1 MRGCLRYEDAQQI
14 GGVDS
19 LLTCAQVLIE
29 LWCQLIVVHA
39 AAQGLRDV
47 PLARASAIERLRP
60 LQLYLK
66 EQGRVWEGQK
76 LVHFLIQQI
85 TVQKERREIL
95 NDFLELT
102 AGQTHLVPR
111 ALTLYDIAECQLAEG
126 DKESALKTLAYA
138 RRLFE
143 ESNHGFGQLDC
154 FVLWTAPC
162 ADTSLA
168 GFDGLCRL
176 ADGYKSIS
184 NYFGEFKA
192 LQLATTMAANAQNM
206 WREVSVVLDR
216 TKKLLEKVGG
226 DQFLRFN
233 YIVHLSASF
242 QQAPEMGWTLR
253 SLEGFFKHQPE
264 EVAPISMGLL
274 TDLLVQ
280 CYSKLGDLDQ
290 AVFYARK
297 ALEFYNLGTDYIN
310 KSDAAYA
317 LAHAIYNT
325 SGSSPELLDW
335 SKENVDL
342 QTETPKH
349 IFNESI
355 ELLKTWAVRDSEAG
369 YIAGQFQK
377 FELLTFIEFQRWK
390 CLNHDRG
397 LEGALHWN
405 RECYALYALLK
416 GPSAPPYS
424 LGKQMDILILSAKSQ
439 HLEAFSVAGQ
449 FLRDCEKVPRAISV
463 IEMSNA
469 HSYAAFCLQNIY
481 YHCSLPESAEAPAS
495 VDHDFQF
502 APSVFTKAACLTM
515 AAEIGR
521 KALELAESCGALETT
536 IHITYQLC
544 KALFELTQA
553 APSTKPVLQ
562 VEISKRFGA
571 AVSVSDAMR
580 RNIIA
585 TEGIKSLIQKRHVVS
600 KPDHRSFY
608 SFATT
613 TFFRLGDH
621 SSLWAWLQKV
631 KAKAFHDLMGSRGLY
646 TEKMLSACRDDAS
659 IAVLTQQEQ
668 ILIKELQGG
677 HDVMQASRALGDH
690 RNEMKKIPA
699 LAQLLSISEG
709 DFDIEHMDL
718 SFMQA
723 ALERLPKGKKVVLV
737 DWVILEDSTIVLLTL
752 DSDNVLNVKQLD
764 IKLKEIA
771 DWTKSYF
778 TFPTD
783 RDAPLARSD
792 GNKVVRK
799 LEGLVQGLEQFT
811 NSEDLLVLC
820 PPSQLHLVPIHAL
833 QIDRTVLIE
842 RNLIVHA
849 SSAALFRQCLL
860 KTCADG
866 KLKSQGLRNGVFAG
880 VYEEPEYEDEQ
891 IEVKK
896 CIHRTAGKFSGQS
909 LWGTELTADILSA
922 HLQTAGWLHYHGHAF
937 VDQGNILGQGLILS
951 QDAGA
956 TAEAESTLIDLTS
969 LTLEQVNEGAGGS
982 FGHDQSETSSDSAS
996 TIESTDAPLA
1006 ARVTVADIFTMNLE
1020 ETPHITIIACESGYQ
1035 EMSAGDEPLGLV
1047 SALLY
1052 AGATSVLGSLWP
1064 IPSWVG
1070 RSFTEKFYSSLKE
1083 QQDRRENTDSS
1094 AENDA
1099 ILNIAA
1105 AVRDAV
1111 LEIRR
1116 SPGTKQPYFWAPFVL
1131 HGAGFHA

>member
-1 MRGCLRYEDAQQI
+1 M
-14 GGVDS
+14 
-19 LLTCAQVLIE
+19 
-29 LWCQLIVVHA
+29 
-39 AAQGLRDV
+39 
-47 PLARASAIERLRP
+47 
-60 LQLYLK
+60 
-66 EQGRVWEGQK
+66 
-76 LVHFLIQQI
+76 
-85 TVQKERREIL
+85 

-111 ALTLYDIAECQLAEG
+111 ALTLYDIAECELAEG

-138 RRLFE
+138 QRLFE
-143 ESNHGFGQLDC
+143 ESNHGYGQLDC
-154 FVLWTAPC
+154 FVLWTAHC
-162 ADTSLA
+162 ADTPLA
-168 GFDGLCRL
+168 GFDGLCQL
-176 ADGYKSIS
+176 ADGYKTIS

-192 LQLATTMAANAQNM
+192 LQLATDMAANAQNM

-216 TKKLLEKVGG
+216 TKKLLERVGG
-226 DQFLRFN
+226 NHLLRLN
-233 YIVHLSASF
+233 YVFHLSACF
-242 QQAPEMGWTLR
+242 QQAPEMGWALR

-264 EVAPISMGLL
+264 EVSPISMGLL
-274 TDLLVQ
+274 TDLLTQ
-280 CYSKLGDLDQ
+280 CYSSLGDLDQ

-297 ALEFYNLGTDYIN
+297 SLEFYNLGTNYIN
-310 KSDAAYA
+310 KSDAAHA
-317 LAHAIYNT
+317 LAFAISRT
-325 SGSSPELLDW
+325 LGSSPELLDW
-335 SKENVDL
+335 SKEDADL

-355 ELLKTWAVRDSEAG
+355 ELLKTWAVRDAEAG
-369 YIAGQFQK
+369 YLAGQLQK
-377 FELLTFIEFQRWK
+377 FERLAFIEFERWK
-390 CLNHDRG
+390 RLNHDHG
-397 LEGALHWN
+397 PEGALHWN

-424 LGKQMDILILSAKSQ
+424 LGKHMDILILSAKSQ
-439 HLEAFSVAGQ
+439 YLEALSVAAQ
-449 FLRDCEKVPRAISV
+449 FLQDCEKDPRAISV

-469 HSYAAFCLQNIY
+469 HSYAAFCLQNVY
-481 YHCSLPESAEAPAS
+481 YNCSLPESAGAPAS
-495 VDHDFQF
+495 VSQVP
-502 APSVFTKAACLTM
+502 PSVFTKEACLKM
-515 AAEIGR
+515 AADIGR

-536 IHITYQLC
+536 IHATFLLC
-544 KALFELTQA
+544 KALFELTQV
-553 APSTKPVLQ
+553 APSTKPALQ
-562 VEISKRFGA
+562 LEISERFGA
-571 AVSVSDAMR
+571 AVSVCDAMR
-580 RNIIA
+580 RNIVA

-613 TFFRLGDH
+613 TFFRLGDY
-621 SSLWAWLQKV
+621 SSLWAWLQKA
-631 KAKAFHDLMGSRGLY
+631 KSKAFNDLLGARGLY
-646 TEKMLSACRDDAS
+646 TEQMLSACRDDAS
-659 IAVLTQQEQ
+659 IAALTEQEQ
-668 ILIKELQGG
+668 ILIKELQSG

-690 RNEMKKIPA
+690 RKEMKKIPS
-699 LAQLLSISEG
+699 LAQLLSVSEG
-709 DFDIEHMDL
+709 DFDIEHIDL

-723 ALERLPKGKKVVLV
+723 ALERLPEGKKVVLV
-737 DWVILEDSTIVLLTL
+737 DWVVLEDSTIVLLTL

-764 IKLKEIA
+764 IKLKEISH
-771 DWTKSYF
+771 WTKSYF

-799 LEGLVQGLEQFT
+799 LEELVQGLEQFT
-811 NSEDLLVLC
+811 NDDDLLVLC

-833 QIDRTVLIE
+833 QIDKTVLIE
-842 RNLIVHA
+842 RNLIVYA

-866 KLKSQGLRNGVFAG
+866 KLRTQGLRNSVFAG
-880 VYEEPEYEDEQ
+880 VYEEPGYEDEQ
-891 IEVKK
+891 IEVEK
-896 CIHRTAGKFSGQS
+896 CINRTASKFSGQS

-922 HLQTAGWLHYHGHAF
+922 HLQTAGWVHYHGHAF

-951 QDAGA
+951 QDASA
-956 TAEAESTLIDLTS
+956 TAETESTLIDVSS
-969 LTLEQVNEGAGGS
+969 LTVEPVNEGTEED

-996 TIESTDAPLA
+996 TIESAEAPLA

-1035 EMSAGDEPLGLV
+1035 EMAAGDEPLGLV

-1070 RSFTEKFYSSLKE
+1070 RSFTEKFYSSLKA
-1083 QQDRRENTDSS
+1083 QQDRRENIDSS

-1099 ILNIAA
+1099 ILNLAA

-1111 LEIRR
+1111 VEIRR

>member
-1 MRGCLRYEDAQQI
+1 MRGCLKYEDAQQI

-19 LLTCAQVLIE
+19 LLTCTQVLIE
-29 LWCQLIVVHA
+29 LLCQQIVVHA

-76 LVHFLIQQI
+76 LVHFLTQHI
-85 TVQKERREIL
+85 TVLKERREIL

-102 AGQTHLVPR
+102 AGQNHLVPR

-143 ESNHGFGQLDC
+143 ESNPGYGQLDC
-154 FVLWTAPC
+154 FVLWAAHC

-184 NYFGEFKA
+184 NYSGEFKA
-192 LQLATTMAANAQNM
+192 LQLATIMAANAQNM

-226 DQFLRFN
+226 DHLLRLN
-233 YIVHLSASF
+233 YVVHLSASF
-242 QQAPEMGWTLR
+242 QQAPEMGWILR

-274 TDLLVQ
+274 TNLLGD
-280 CYSKLGDLDQ
+280 CYSRLGDLDQ

-297 ALEFYNLGTDYIN
+297 ALEFFNLGTDYIN
-310 KSDAAYA
+310 KSDAAHA
-317 LAHAIYNT
+317 LAFAIYNT
-325 SGSSPELLDW
+325 SGHSPELLDW
-335 SKENVDL
+335 SKENADL
-342 QTETPKH
+342 QTATPKH

-369 YIAGQFQK
+369 YIAGQLQK
-377 FELLTFIEFQRWK
+377 LERLTLIEFERWK
-390 CLNHDRG
+390 RLNHENG
-397 LEGALHWN
+397 LEEALHWN
-405 RECYALYALLK
+405 RECHALYALLK

-424 LGKQMDILILSAKSQ
+424 LGKQMDILILSAKLQ
-439 HLEAFSVAGQ
+439 HLEALSVAAQ
-449 FLRDCEKVPRAISV
+449 FLRDCEKDSRAISV
-463 IEMSNA
+463 IEMSHA
-469 HSYAAFCLQNIY
+469 HSYAAFSLQQVY
-481 YHCSLPESAEAPAS
+481 YHCPLPENAGAPAS
-495 VDHDFQF
+495 VDHDSQV
-502 APSVFTKAACLTM
+502 ASSVFTKAECLTM

-536 IHITYQLC
+536 IAITYKLC
-544 KALFELTQA
+544 KALFELTQVD
-553 APSTKPVLQ
+553 PSTKPVLQ

-571 AVSVSDAMR
+571 AVSVCDAMR
-580 RNIIA
+580 RNIVA

-600 KPDHRSFY
+600 KPDYRSFY
-608 SFATT
+608 SLATT

-631 KAKAFHDLMGSRGLY
+631 KSKAFNDLMGSRGLY
-646 TEKMLSACRDDAS
+646 TEKMLSTCRDDAS
-659 IAVLTQQEQ
+659 IAVLIQQEQ
-668 ILIKELQGG
+668 VLIKEFQSG
-677 HDVMQASRALGDH
+677 HDVMQASSALGNH

-709 DFDIEHMDL
+709 DFDIENLDL

-752 DSDNVLNVKQLD
+752 DSDNVLNVKELE
-764 IKLKEIA
+764 IKLEEIA
-771 DWTKSYF
+771 HWTKSYF

-799 LEGLVQGLEQFT
+799 LEGLVKGLEQFT
-811 NSEDLLVLC
+811 NGDDLLVLC

-833 QIDRTVLIE
+833 QIDKTVLIE
-842 RNLIVHA
+842 RNFIVHA

-866 KLKSQGLRNGVFAG
+866 RLKTQGLRNGIFAG

-922 HLQTAGWLHYHGHAF
+922 HLQTAGWVHYHGHAF
-937 VDQGNILGQGLILS
+937 VDPGDILGQGLILS
-951 QDAGA
+951 RDVGA
-956 TAEAESTLIDLTS
+956 TAEAEPTLIDLSS
-969 LTLEQVNEGAGGS
+969 LTVEQVNEGAEES
-982 FGHDQSETSSDSAS
+982 FGHDQSESSSGSAS
-996 TIESTDAPLA
+996 TIESTEAPLA

-1035 EMSAGDEPLGLV
+1035 EMTAGDEPLGLV

-1083 QQDRRENTDSS
+1083 QQDRRENIDSS

-1099 ILNIAA
+1099 ILNVAA

-1111 LEIRR
+1111 QEIRR